1 MGKGLCIF
9 FSVALNAAAAETDE
23 SKSERDETS
32 LCHQMKIS

>member
-9 FSVALNAAAAETDE
+9 FSVALNAAAAETE
-23 SKSERDETS
+23 SKSERDETR